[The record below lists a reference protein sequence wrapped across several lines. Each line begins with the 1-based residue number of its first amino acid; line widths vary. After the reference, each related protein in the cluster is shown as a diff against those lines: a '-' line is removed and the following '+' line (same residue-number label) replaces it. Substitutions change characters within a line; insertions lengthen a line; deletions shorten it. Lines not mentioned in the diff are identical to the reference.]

1 MSDVVLTPRTR
12 GTACILDRFDSVTSV
27 LACCAI
33 NFFYFNVEPGCGAVI
48 NRNEIASQE
57 YLNLC
62 LIFEDYCCVTQ
73 S

>member
-1 MSDVVLTPRTR
+1 MSDGCIQTGTR

-33 NFFYFNVEPGCGAVI
+33 NFFYVYVEPGCWAVI
-48 NRNEIASQE
+48 NHNEIASQE
-57 YLNLC
+57 YLNLF
-62 LIFEDYCCVTQ
+62 LIFEDYCRVTQ